1 MIAAVTRLIAAAAG
15 ALAGAAVAKEINKP
29 PEQRQWHGDIAG
41 VPYDFRRPTAEKL
54 RKSAWDPDNPKL
66 VVPHAFGVGWSV
78 NVARLAALV
87 QPPAPPATTSEPPK
101 AIEPPRE
108 LKEIEPPKAATAPE
122 PPKAATAPE
131 PPKAATAP
139 EPPKAATAPEP
150 PKAAAAP
157 EPPKAATEGAG
168 AS

>member
-1 MIAAVTRLIAAAAG
+1 MIATVTRLIAAAAG

-29 PEQRQWHGDIAG
+29 PEDRQWHGDIGG

-54 RKSAWDPDNPKL
+54 RKSAWDPDNPNL

-78 NVARLAALV
+78 NIARLAKMV
-87 QPPAPPATTSEPPK
+87 QPPPPATTASEQPL

-108 LKEIEPPKAATAPE
+108 PKEIEPPKAAAEPE
-122 PPKAATAPE
+122 
-131 PPKAATAP
+131 
-139 EPPKAATAPEP
+139 
-150 PKAAAAP
+150 PKAAAEP
-157 EPPKAATEGAG
+157 EPKAAADGAG